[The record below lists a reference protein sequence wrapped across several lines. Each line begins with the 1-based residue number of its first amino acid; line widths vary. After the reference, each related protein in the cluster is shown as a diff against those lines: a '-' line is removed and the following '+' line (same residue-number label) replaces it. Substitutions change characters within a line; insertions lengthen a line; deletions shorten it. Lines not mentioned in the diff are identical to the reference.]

1 MIPLIPAL
9 SGALVVAGLL
19 LAVWALIPRPES
31 VGRPSTSWR
40 EGRWGGWWQRTDPRM
55 RWALGAALSM
65 GVVIATATG
74 FVLAIVVLPLA
85 VVGVPYLAASSPQ
98 ARRIARLEGIA
109 EWTRNLSGVLS
120 VGVGLEQALIAT
132 LRSTPEAIRPE
143 VGRLVA
149 RLHARWRTEPALR
162 AFADDL
168 DDATGDMVAG
178 ALILSSRRR
187 GAGLAAVLTGL
198 AETVAEDVTAR
209 RKVESDRAKPR
220 QTARIVTGISVVA
233 LVALALSGT
242 FMAPYATPLG
252 QLVLAIL
259 LAAYAA
265 TLVWMRKM
273 TQGKPLPRFLHTTPA
288 ERAVG
293 S

>member
-1 MIPLIPAL
+1 MTPLIPAL

-19 LAVWALIPRPES
+19 LAVWALIPRPEP

-40 EGRWGGWWQRTDPRM
+40 EGRLGGWWQRTDPRM
-55 RWALGAALSM
+55 RWALVAAFAV
-65 GVVIATATG
+65 GVLIATATG

-143 VGRLVA
+143 VGRLVT

-168 DDATGDMVAG
+168 NDATGDMVAG

-220 QTARIVTGISVVA
+220 QTARIVTAISVVA

-259 LAAYAA
+259 LAAYVA

-273 TQGKPLPRFLHTTPA
+273 TQGKPLPRFLHTTSA
-288 ERAVG
+288 ERGAG